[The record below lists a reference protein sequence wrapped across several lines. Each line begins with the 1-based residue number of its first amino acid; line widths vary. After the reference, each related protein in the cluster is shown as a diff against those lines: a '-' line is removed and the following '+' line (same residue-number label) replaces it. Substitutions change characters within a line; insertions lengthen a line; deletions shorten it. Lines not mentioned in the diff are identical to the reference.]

1 MPRRQSRRR
10 RLSRQPQSSSKN
22 KPTISDTP
30 PAEVLA
36 TSLALPSWIFNS
48 TQKGVRRH
56 VLFFPSLVFFIMY
69 TLTTSV
75 SISVSISVLAALVYW
90 IMSPPDR
97 SIAKTFYDTPRV
109 ILLTG

>member
-1 MPRRQSRRR
+1 MPRRRRSQGR
-10 RLSRQPQSSSKN
+10 SLSSRQQQQSSSKN

-48 TQKGVRRH
+48 TQN

-69 TLTTSV
+69 TLTTLSLTV
-75 SISVSISVLAALVYW
+75 SVSISVLAALVYW

>member
-1 MPRRQSRRR
+1 MPRRRRSQGR
-10 RLSRQPQSSSKN
+10 SLSSRQQQQSSSKN

-48 TQKGVRRH
+48 TQKD

-69 TLTTSV
+69 TLTTLSLTV
-75 SISVSISVLAALVYW
+75 SVSISVLAALVYW

>member
-30 PAEVLA
+30 PAEVLG
-36 TSLALPSWIFNS
+36 LALPSWIFNS

-69 TLTTSV
+69 TLTTLSLTV
-75 SISVSISVLAALVYW
+75 SVSISVLAALVYW